1 MNEEQEAQNEMI
13 EQEEMNRLL
22 QQDRGERRLTDA
34 DKEKIEAQLN
44 LSEVQN
50 NEVKSSDS
58 VDKEFQDFALKDEQN
73 ELDLDGD
80 SPPNNTNSLWCRPNC
95 LVSQDFSEM
104 HPTKYGQVESL
115 IGGGNN
121 SNQPLLFKNMR
132 ESEIQAVDRSSVG
145 FQSTVQQQFFQ
156 KLSKGGSEDT
166 HSIQKKGAHDSP
178 PGHSPIQEVD
188 EEYLQMSPKF
198 D

>member
-1 MNEEQEAQNEMI
+1 MNQEQEAQNEII

-73 ELDLDGD
+73 EL
-80 SPPNNTNSLWCRPNC
+80 
-95 LVSQDFSEM
+95 
-104 HPTKYGQVESL
+104 
-115 IGGGNN
+115 
-121 SNQPLLFKNMR
+121 
-132 ESEIQAVDRSSVG
+132 
-145 FQSTVQQQFFQ
+145 
-156 KLSKGGSEDT
+156 
-166 HSIQKKGAHDSP
+166 
-178 PGHSPIQEVD
+178 
-188 EEYLQMSPKF
+188 
-198 D
+198 